1 MSFLTGAELDKV
13 YGKAKESGYG
23 FIASN
28 VAEPNIL
35 IGLMEAAE
43 EKNSDLVLQ
52 ISNSASKFAGNGD
65 PITGLRAMSQYIK
78 KLASNY
84 EFGVFLNMDHLK
96 ESNMELIK
104 ATVDE
109 GLASSIMIDA
119 SKESFEDNV
128 RITREVVDY
137 AEGSDILIEG
147 ELGKIKGVEDEET
160 ASVEAFYTDPDEAVE
175 YVKKTGVD
183 LLAVS
188 VGTQHGVSKGRD
200 IELNVDLVEEIDSTL
215 TQAGLEIP
223 LVLHGSSGLVEEQLV
238 QVLDYGVC
246 KLNKDTRYQY
256 EYARAA
262 LDFYLEH
269 KDSILPP
276 EGVNDDREGF
286 FSDTDWSP
294 NKSDFDPRVVSR
306 EIRKAIKETAGGL
319 FEQAGSVGKSL
330 YSSKVN

>member
-1 MSFLTGAELDKV
+1 MPFLTGTELEKV
-13 YGKAKESGYG
+13 YGEAKKSGYG

-28 VAEPNIL
+28 IAEPNIL
-35 IGLMEAAE
+35 IGLLRAAQ

-52 ISNSASKFAGNGD
+52 LSNSASKFAGDGD
-65 PITGLRAMSQYIK
+65 PIRGLRAMSNYIDE
-78 KLASNY
+78 LAANY
-84 EFGVFLNMDHLK
+84 DFGVFLNMDHLK

-104 ATVDE
+104 AAVDE
-109 GLASSIMIDA
+109 KLASSIMIDA
-119 SKESFEDNV
+119 SKESFDDNV

-137 AEGSDILIEG
+137 AEGSGILIEG

-160 ASVEAFYTDPDEAVE
+160 ASAEAFYTDPEEAVE
-175 YVKKTGVD
+175 YVKRTGID

-188 VGTQHGVSKGRD
+188 VGTQHGVSKGKD
-200 IELNVDLVEEIDSTL
+200 IELRVDLVEEISETL
-215 TQAGLEIP
+215 AEEGYDIP

-269 KDSILPP
+269 KDSVLPP
-276 EGVNDDREGF
+276 EGVKDEGEGF

-294 NKSDFDPRVVSR
+294 VKSDFDPRVVSR
-306 EIRKAIKETAGGL
+306 KIRERIKKTAENL
-319 FEQAGSVGKSL
+319 FEQAGSVNKSL
-330 YSSKVN
+330 YS

>member
-1 MSFLTGAELDKV
+1 MPFLTGHELEKV
-13 YGKAKESGYG
+13 YGEAKKSGYG

-28 VAEPNIL
+28 IAEPNIL
-35 IGLMEAAE
+35 IGLLRAAQ

-52 ISNSASKFAGNGD
+52 LSNSASKFAGDGD
-65 PITGLRAMSQYIK
+65 PIKGLRVM
-78 KLASNY
+78 SNY
-84 EFGVFLNMDHLK
+84 IDELAGKYDFGVFLNMDHLK
-96 ESNMELIK
+96 EPNMELIK
-104 ATVDE
+104 TAVDE
-109 GLASSIMIDA
+109 KLASSIMIDA
-119 SKESFEDNV
+119 SKEKFEDNV

-137 AEGSDILIEG
+137 AEGSGVLIEG

-160 ASVEAFYTDPDEAVE
+160 ASAEAFYTDPDEAVE
-175 YVKKTGVD
+175 YVKRTGID

-188 VGTQHGVSKGRD
+188 VGTQHGVSKGKD
-200 IELNVDLVEEIDSTL
+200 IELKVDLVKEISETL
-215 TQAGLEIP
+215 AAEGYDIP

-262 LDFYLEH
+262 LDFYLEN

-276 EGVNDDREGF
+276 EGVKDDREGF

-294 NKSDFDPRVVSR
+294 VKSDFDPRVVSR
-306 EIRKAIKETAGGL
+306 EIRERIKKTAMNL
-319 FEQAGSVGKSL
+319 FEQAGSVNKSL
-330 YSSKVN
+330 YS

>member
-1 MSFLTGAELDKV
+1 MAFLTGTELEKV
-13 YGKAKESGYG
+13 YGQAKEAGYG

-28 VAEPNIL
+28 IAEPNIL

-52 ISNSASKFAGNGD
+52 LSNSASKFAGNGD
-65 PITGLRAMSQYIK
+65 PVTGLRAMSNYVRE
-78 KLASNY
+78 LAKNY
-84 EFGVFLNMDHLK
+84 EFGTFLNMDHLK
-96 ESNMELIK
+96 KANMELIK
-104 ATVDE
+104 TAIDE
-109 GLASSIMIDA
+109 SLASSIMIDA
-119 SKESFEDNV
+119 SKESFDDNV
-128 RITREVVDY
+128 SITQEVVDY
-137 AEGSDILIEG
+137 AEGSGVLIEG

-160 ASVEAFYTDPDEAVE
+160 ASAEAFYTNPEEAVE
-175 YVKKTGVD
+175 FVKRTGID

-188 VGTQHGVSKGRD
+188 VGTQHGVSKGKD
-200 IELNVDLVEEIDSTL
+200 IELKVDLVEEIDKAL
-215 TQAGLEIP
+215 TEAGFDVP

-262 LDFYLEH
+262 LDYYLENR
-269 KDSILPP
+269 DSILPP
-276 EGVNDDREGF
+276 EGVKDDREGF

-306 EIRKAIKETAGGL
+306 VIRESIKETAGNL
-319 FEQAGSVGKSL
+319 FEQAGSVDRSL
-330 YSSKVN
+330 YT

>member
-1 MSFLTGAELDKV
+1 MPFLTGAELNKV
-13 YGKAKESGYG
+13 YGEAKEKGYG

-28 VAEPNIL
+28 ITEPNVL
-35 IGLMEAAE
+35 IGLFDAAE
-43 EKNSDLVLQ
+43 EKDSDLVLQ
-52 ISNSASKFAGNGD
+52 ISNSASKFAGNGN
-65 PITGLRAMSQYIK
+65 PIKGLRAMSNYIRE
-78 KLASNY
+78 LASSHD
-84 EFGVFLNMDHLK
+84 FGVFLNMDHLK
-96 ESNMELIK
+96 ESNMDLIK
-104 ATVDE
+104 TTVDE

-119 SKESFEDNV
+119 SKESFRENV

-137 AEGSDILIEG
+137 AEDSGVLIEG

-160 ASVEAFYTDPDEAVE
+160 ASAEAFYTDPEEAVE
-175 YVKKTGVD
+175 YVNKTGVD

-188 VGTQHGVSKGRD
+188 VGTQHGVSKGKD
-200 IELNVDLVEEIDSTL
+200 IELKVDLVEKIDDAL
-215 TQAGLEIP
+215 TRAGLEVP

-262 LDFYLEH
+262 MDFYLEH

-276 EGVNDDREGF
+276 EGVSDDREGF
-286 FSDTDWSP
+286 FSNTDWSP

-306 EIRKAIKETAGGL
+306 KIREAIQEAAGDL
-319 FEQAGSVGKSL
+319 FEQAGSVGRSL
-330 YSSKVN
+330 YS

>member
-1 MSFLTGAELDKV
+1 MPFLTGTELEKV
-13 YGKAKESGYG
+13 YGEAKKSGYG

-28 VAEPNIL
+28 IAEPNIL
-35 IGLMEAAE
+35 IGLLRAAQ

-52 ISNSASKFAGNGD
+52 LSNSASKFAGDGD
-65 PITGLRAMSQYIK
+65 PIRGLRAMSNYIDE
-78 KLASNY
+78 LAANCD
-84 EFGVFLNMDHLK
+84 FGVFLNMDHLK
-96 ESNMELIK
+96 EPNMELIK
-104 ATVDE
+104 AAVDE
-109 GLASSIMIDA
+109 KLASSIMIDA
-119 SKESFEDNV
+119 SKESFDDNV

-137 AEGSDILIEG
+137 AEGSGILIEG

-160 ASVEAFYTDPDEAVE
+160 ASAEAFYTDPEEAVE
-175 YVKKTGVD
+175 YVKRTGID

-188 VGTQHGVSKGRD
+188 VGTQHGVSKGKD
-200 IELNVDLVEEIDSTL
+200 IELRVDLVEEISETL
-215 TQAGLEIP
+215 AEEGYDIP

-269 KDSILPP
+269 KDSVLPP
-276 EGVNDDREGF
+276 EGVKDEGEGF

-294 NKSDFDPRVVSR
+294 VKSDFDPRVVSR
-306 EIRKAIKETAGGL
+306 KIRERIKKTAENL
-319 FEQAGSVGKSL
+319 FEQAGSVNKSL
-330 YSSKVN
+330 YS